1 MRDII
6 AVILGGG
13 AGTRLYP
20 LTKYRSKPAVPLGGK
35 YRLVDI
41 PISSCINSGIDRIFV
56 LTQYN
61 SASLNRHISAS
72 YRFDSFR
79 RGFVSI
85 LAAEQTQSSK
95 NWYQGTADAVRQS
108 LPHLT
113 NQKFSHAL
121 ILSGDQLYSMD
132 YRKLLKHHEQ
142 CDADITIATIP
153 VNNQDAPGFGILKTD
168 DDGVIQEF
176 YEKPDASD
184 LAGKESKVTE
194 ELEAAGRI
202 YLASMGIYLFKND
215 ILQSLLLNAPEDNDF
230 GKQIIPTAID
240 KYRVCSYPF
249 DGYWSDIGTVRS
261 FYEANLMMVWPK
273 PPFSLY
279 DKMAR
284 LYTNPR
290 MLPPAKIQKS
300 MIEESLISEGSII
313 INSEITRS
321 VIGLRSFI
329 ADGTTIKDSIVM
341 GYDDYEWLEEDGGDG
356 LPDAGIGQ
364 GAYIESTIIDKNA
377 QIGKRCIISNRDNVQ
392 EGERE
397 NVFIKD
403 GIVVIVKDAII
414 PDDTVI

>member
-1 MRDII
+1 MHDVL

-79 RGFVSI
+79 RGFVSV
-85 LAAEQTQSSK
+85 LAAEQTPSSEK
-95 NWYQGTADAVRQS
+95 WYQGTADAVRQS

-113 NQKFSHAL
+113 NQDFSHAL

-132 YRKLLKHHEQ
+132 YRELFAHHQESG
-142 CDADITIATIP
+142 ADITIATIP
-153 VNNQDAPGFGILKTD
+153 VNAQDASGFGILKTD
-168 DDGVIQEF
+168 DEGIIREF
-176 YEKPDASD
+176 YEKPAVHE
-184 LAGKESKVTE
+184 LNGKESRVTE
-194 ELEAAGRI
+194 ELQHAGRI
-202 YLASMGIYLFKND
+202 YLASMGIYLFKSE
-215 ILQSLLLNAPEDNDF
+215 ILKNLLLGAPDDNDF
-230 GKQIIPTAID
+230 GKQIIPAAIQE
-240 KYRVCSYPF
+240 YRVSSYPF
-249 DGYWSDIGTVRS
+249 TGYWSDIGTVRS
-261 FYEANLMMVWPK
+261 FYEANLMMVWPR

-279 DKMAR
+279 DKMHQ

-300 MIEESLISEGSII
+300 VIEESLISEGSII
-313 INSEITRS
+313 VNSTITRS

-329 ADGTTIKDSIVM
+329 SSNTTIQDSIVM
-341 GYDDYEWLEEDGGDG
+341 GFDDFSWLDNDSND
-356 LPDAGIGQ
+356 LPDAGIGE
-364 GAYIESTIIDKNA
+364 GAYIERTIIDKNA
-377 QIGKRCIISNRDNVQ
+377 CIGKRCVIRNVDDVQ

-397 NVFIKD
+397 DIFIKD
-403 GIVVIVKDAII
+403 GIVVIVKDACI